1 MSRMVV
7 AHVLASLEIGGGE
20 RVALE
25 LASGQAAAGH
35 GVMVVSLAAPPDGPL
50 GEAFV
55 ARGVAV
61 HRAAKRPGVDPTL
74 PFRLTALFRREGV
87 TVVHLH
93 NRLPLIYG
101 AAAGRLAGAVVVH
114 TRHGPRQSTPRQQW
128 LLRGAGKLVHAYVVV
143 SSEVRDFARQQREC
157 PNDRI
162 SIIDNGVDVPSFRF
176 GAEERRAARE
186 ALGIPI
192 DSWVVGSVGRF
203 APEKDYPFLVRSVA
217 PLLGPSARLMILGDG
232 AEMANVKA
240 EIVAQGIEP
249 FSVLPG
255 ARGDVLRH
263 LAALDVFVLSSRME
277 GMPLVVLEAMAAG
290 LPVVATAV
298 GGLRALIKD
307 GETGFLIPS
316 GDEEALRARLSA
328 LRSDPHSGREV
339 GARGRE
345 QVSARHSRETMV
357 ARYLDLYVQHG
368 A

>member
-1 MSRMVV
+1 MSRMVI
-7 AHVLASLEIGGGE
+7 AHVLTSLEIGGGE

-25 LASGQAAAGH
+25 LASGQVAAGH
-35 GVMVVSLAAPPDGPL
+35 SVMVISLTSPPDGPL
-50 GEAFV
+50 AEVFR

-61 HRAAKRPGVDPTL
+61 HWAAKRTGVDPTL
-74 PFRLTALFRREGV
+74 PLRLMAIFRREGV

-114 TRHGPRQSTPRQQW
+114 TRHGPRQSTPQQQW
-128 LLRGAGKLVHAYVVV
+128 LLRGAGQLVHAYVVV
-143 SSEVRDFARQQREC
+143 SSEVRDFARRHGEC
-157 PNDRI
+157 PQDRI
-162 SIIDNGVDVPSFRF
+162 SIIDNGVDVSSFSF
-176 GAEERRAARE
+176 GFEERRAARQ

-217 PLLGPSARLMILGDG
+217 PLLGPGARLMIVGDG
-232 AEMANVKA
+232 VEMPNVRAELTAL
-240 EIVAQGIEP
+240 GIEP
-249 FSVLPG
+249 FSLLPG
-255 ARGDVLRH
+255 ARDDVSRH

-298 GGLRALIKD
+298 GGMPALIKD
-307 GETGFLIPS
+307 GETGFLVPA
-316 GDEEALRARLSA
+316 GDEQALRARLTS
-328 LRSDPHSGREV
+328 LRGDPESGRLV
-339 GARGRE
+339 GARGRAH
-345 QVSARHSRETMV
+345 VSARHSREMMV
-357 ARYLDLYVQHG
+357 SRYLDLYGRLG